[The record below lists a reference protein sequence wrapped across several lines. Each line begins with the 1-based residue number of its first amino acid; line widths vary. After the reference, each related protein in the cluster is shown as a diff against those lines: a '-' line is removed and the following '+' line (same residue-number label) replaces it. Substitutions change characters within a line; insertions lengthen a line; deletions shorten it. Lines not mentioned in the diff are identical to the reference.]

1 MTDLVRTPTAHPL
14 PATLNWSPA
23 MYPVPHPSTYLLLA
37 HDQLRERQLEAQ
49 AHARAVRL
57 LRLRRR
63 ERQAERATT
72 RARLARLAV
81 G

>member
-1 MTDLVRTPTAHPL
+1 MHPTL
-14 PATLNWSPA
+14 SPD
-23 MYPVPHPSTYLLLA
+23 TYLLLWQ
-37 HDQLRERQLEAQ
+37 HELGERACAAQ

-63 ERQAERATT
+63 EKAAERATT

>member
-1 MTDLVRTPTAHPL
+1 
-14 PATLNWSPA
+14 
-23 MYPVPHPSTYLLLA
+23 MYPTLAPDTYLLLA
-37 HDQLRERQLEAQ
+37 RDQLRERTREAE

-63 ERQAERATT
+63 EKAVERATT

>member
-1 MTDLVRTPTAHPL
+1 MTGPRATHLTSTL
-14 PATLNWSPA
+14 PATLNWSNA
-23 MYPVPHPSTYLLLA
+23 MHPTLHPTTYLDLSRA
-37 HDQLRERQLEAQ
+37 DLRERQLEAE
-49 AHARAVRL
+49 AHVRAVRL

>member
-1 MTDLVRTPTAHPL
+1 MYVNL
-14 PATLNWSPA
+14 PPD
-23 MYPVPHPSTYLLLA
+23 TYLLLQR
-37 HDQLRERQLEAQ
+37 DQLRERSREAE

-63 ERQAERATT
+63 EKAVERATN
-72 RARLARLAV
+72 RARLARLVV